1 MAASFFLLENSNLN
15 LFRVFLCYFVVPVP
29 VLRPQLRNKK
39 KVKKKAADFEQTYLT
54 YIRGRAKNCVPHTS
68 CAIFTLHL
76 VNSIYLSQI

>member
-54 YIRGRAKNCVPHTS
+54 
-68 CAIFTLHL
+68 
-76 VNSIYLSQI
+76 